1 MCPTTYIFVRNINKS
16 LLCGKQKRLIKSCGV
31 NTIFCILGVS
41 TMSGDVSSM
50 TRELQEEEE
59 ISKALE
65 EKIKHDL
72 EILNVSERFKFL

>member
-1 MCPTTYIFVRNINKS
+1 
-16 LLCGKQKRLIKSCGV
+16 
-31 NTIFCILGVS
+31 
-41 TMSGDVSSM
+41 MSGDVSSM
-50 TRELQEEEE
+50 TRELQEEEK